1 MQPLLDVGPG
11 GVAPR
16 LPEVEGP
23 RAAQRQRGDAL
34 AVPMRTDL
42 VTVPWDGAL
51 SLTVFVK
58 KAPRQRLSE
67 KPSQAGPQKF
77 NLPWDGAMADGRR
90 RVARIS

>member
-42 VTVPWDGAL
+42 VTVPWMEPSGAMGEGR
-51 SLTVFVK
+51 FG
-58 KAPRQRLSE
+58 APR
-67 KPSQAGPQKF
+67 
-77 NLPWDGAMADGRR
+77 M
-90 RVARIS
+90 

>member
-58 KAPRQRLSE
+58 KAPPTAALGEAQ
-67 KPSQAGPQKF
+67 PSGTAEVQPS
-77 NLPWDGAMADGRR
+77 GAMGEGRFGAPR
-90 RVARIS
+90 M